1 MWHQGFVQKGFDKD
15 GRPVYDEPWKVTKEV
30 TISPGGLAAV
40 DFPAQIGEEGSMYR
54 HIYVPVDNSEHSS
67 RAIDLA
73 VELGKAFGARL
84 TGCHVYAARLHDYRF
99 KQMEYTLPEEY
110 KDETELERQ
119 RKIHDSLIAM
129 GLQLISDSYLD
140 VMGHKAEA
148 AGLVFERKMFDGKHY
163 RVLIEDVKRSDYD
176 LVIIG
181 ALGMGVVKDSQLGSV
196 TERFIRKV
204 TTDTLV
210 VKNPDPLS
218 AQTDAIVVGLDGSP
232 QSFNGLKLGVGLAK
246 ALHRPVEAVAVYDPY
261 LHYAM
266 FNGLVGVLSEKA
278 SKIFRFKEQEQLHE
292 EIIDTGLAKI
302 YQSHLEIGR
311 KLAREEGVDL
321 GITLLDGKC
330 FEKVLQ
336 YCRKMRPWLLLL
348 GRVGV
353 HSDENEIDL
362 GSNTENLLRLAPC
375 NVLLTGG
382 KFYPPLDVKAE
393 EIISWTE
400 EAEARMERVPV
411 QVKGVARTALLRY
424 AVEQGHTVIT
434 SKVIDEAMAIF
445 MPARM
450 AEKMQILAEDLAV
463 AKLRAQEAPVTAIC
477 SICGYTVKGPNPVVR
492 CPVCKAEADK
502 FQLIDRAVVE
512 AIAAREGGVEEE
524 EPLPGIAVKWA
535 ADARDGL
542 REVTDAY
549 LRRRAKA
556 RIEKYARSKKIPVI
570 TRELAY
576 PIIEEAVGRDKL
588 GAGWET
594 LIAKTK
600 FEPAELVADDGG
612 SGQSAEFAWTQEAI
626 ARLDRVPA
634 GFMRD
639 MTREEVERLARE
651 KGAETIDLALC
662 EAGIGHAR
670 NTMNEVIAGYIRNR
684 KS

>member
-1 MWHQGFVQKGFDKD
+1 
-15 GRPVYDEPWKVTKEV
+15 
-30 TISPGGLAAV
+30 
-40 DFPAQIGEEGSMYR
+40 MYR
-54 HIYVPVDNSEHSS
+54 HIYVPVDNSDHSN
-67 RAIDLA
+67 RAIDVG
-73 VELGKAFGARL
+73 VELGKAFGAKL

-99 KQMEYTLPEEY
+99 KQMEYTLPDEY
-110 KDETELERQ
+110 KDEAELERQ
-119 RKIHDSLIAM
+119 RKIHDSLIAL

-140 VMGHKAEA
+140 MMARRAEE
-148 AGLVFERKMFDGKHY
+148 AGLAFERKMFDGKHY
-163 RVLIEDVKRSDYD
+163 KVLIQDARESDYD
-176 LVIIG
+176 LVVMG
-181 ALGMGVVKDSQLGSV
+181 ALGMGAVKDSQLGSV
-196 TERFIRKV
+196 TERFVRRV
-204 TTDTLV
+204 STDTLV
-210 VKNPDPLS
+210 VKN
-218 AQTDAIVVGLDGSP
+218 TDLLESQPGAILVGLDGSP
-232 QSFNGLKLGVGLAK
+232 QSFRGLKIGIALAK
-246 ALHRPVEAVAVYDPY
+246 ALRRPVEALAVYDPY

-266 FNGLVGVLSEKA
+266 FNGIVGVLSEKA

-311 KLAREEGVDL
+311 KLAREDGVEL

-330 FEKVLQ
+330 FEKLLQ
-336 YCRKMRPWLLLL
+336 YCRKERPWLLIL
-348 GRVGV
+348 GRIGV
-353 HSDENEIDL
+353 HSDEGEQDL
-362 GSNTENLLRLAPC
+362 GSNTENLLRLAPV

-400 EAEARMERVPV
+400 EAEARMERVPP
-411 QVKGVARTALLRY
+411 QVKGIARTALLRY
-424 AVEQGHTVIT
+424 AIEQGHTVIT

-463 AKLRAQEAPVTAIC
+463 ARIRAEAQAITAIC
-477 SICGYTVKGPNPVVR
+477 SVCGYVVKGPNPVVK
-492 CPVCKAEADK
+492 CPVCGADADR
-502 FQLIDRAVVE
+502 FQLIDRATVE
-512 AIAAREGGVEEE
+512 TIAAEQGGAEEE
-524 EPLPGIAVKWA
+524 ETLPGVTVKWS

-576 PIIEEAVGRDKL
+576 PMIEETVGTDKL

-594 LIAKTK
+594 LIARTR
-600 FEPAELVADDGG
+600 FEPAGPVADRGEAG
-612 SGQSAEFAWTQEAI
+612 EFAWTPEAV

-639 MTREEVERLARE
+639 MTREEIEKVARV
-651 KGAETIDLALC
+651 KGVASVDLGVC
-662 EAGIGHAR
+662 EEGIGHAR
-670 NTMNEVIAGYIRNR
+670 ATMNEVIAGYINQ
-684 KS
+684 KKT